1 MALELNDRSVRISV
15 RRLVEF
21 LLRSGDLDNRIT
33 GAVKVD
39 AMAEGSRIHRKIQ
52 KAQRAE
58 YRAEVPL
65 KQTFV
70 RAGFD
75 ITVEGRADGIFP
87 HEGHEIIDEIK
98 GVYTDVLAM
107 EAPVPVHLAQAKC
120 YALFYAMDQ
129 DLAEVGVR
137 MTYCNLDAEEEIRFF
152 EESYSVPA
160 LAEWFEDILSQLLR
174 WVEYLYE
181 ARMARNASIRPL
193 EFPFPYRNGQR
204 DLAVSVY
211 RTAERERRLFIQ
223 APTGIGKTMS
233 VLYPSVKAVGE
244 GLADRIFYLTAKTIT
259 RTAAEE
265 ALRTLREKG
274 LSFSAVTLTAKEKM
288 CILEK
293 PDCNPVSCPRAKGH
307 FDRVGEAVYDVITHE
322 KEITRDVILTYAEKH
337 QVCPFEFS
345 LDITDFCD
353 GIIGDYNYAFDPDVR
368 LDRFFADA
376 PKEKYIFLIDEAHN
390 LPARAR
396 EMYSASLT
404 KEDILAARRLFGKK
418 KTRLTRDLDSLNRRM
433 LELKRC
439 CTEEFTAVDDIA
451 DLIGDADTLYSSM
464 QKYADQHPE
473 FEGRDAFMEF
483 YFELRSFLNTWSLV
497 DEHYRIYSE
506 IDREGKFV
514 VRLFCVNP
522 VRNLGNCLE
531 QASAVVFFSATLI
544 PLPYYRELLS
554 NQEEDYTVYVNSP
567 FPQENRLLL
576 LGNDV
581 TSRYRR
587 RGEDEYRK
595 IAEYIRTVVRAK
607 RGNYIVFFPSY
618 FFMEQVADAFGDE
631 TDMEIVLQ
639 SRSMGEQDREAFLQ
653 AFEEKRTGSFAAFC
667 VMGGIFS
674 EGIDLTEERL
684 IGTVIVGTGL
694 PMVCTEQKVLQ
705 EYFDRDGKSGF
716 AFAYQYPG
724 MTKVLQAAGRVIR
737 TMKDRGVIVLLDDRF
752 THYEYR
758 AMFPREWNDAKIVH
772 IRNIGEYL
780 ERFWRG
786 WERKDGRNGKDGS
799 EEPDGAGSAAEEI
812 EYVPFEEP
820 V

>member
-1 MALELNDRSVRISV
+1 
-15 RRLVEF
+15 
-21 LLRSGDLDNRIT
+21 
-33 GAVKVD
+33 
-39 AMAEGSRIHRKIQ
+39 
-52 KAQRAE
+52 
-58 YRAEVPL
+58 
-65 KQTFV
+65 
-70 RAGFD
+70 
-75 ITVEGRADGIFP
+75 
-87 HEGHEIIDEIK
+87 
-98 GVYTDVLAM
+98 
-107 EAPVPVHLAQAKC
+107 
-120 YALFYAMDQ
+120 
-129 DLAEVGVR
+129 
-137 MTYCNLDAEEEIRFF
+137 
-152 EESYSVPA
+152 
-160 LAEWFEDILSQLLR
+160 
-174 WVEYLYE
+174 
-181 ARMARNASIRPL
+181 
-193 EFPFPYRNGQR
+193 
-204 DLAVSVY
+204 
-211 RTAERERRLFIQ
+211 
-223 APTGIGKTMS
+223 MS
-233 VLYPSVKAVGE
+233 VLYPSVKAMGE

-265 ALRTLREKG
+265 ALRTLRGKG

-288 CILEK
+288 CVLEK
-293 PDCNPVSCPRAKGH
+293 PDCNPVACPRARGH

-322 KEITRDVILTYAEKH
+322 KEITRDVICAYAEKH

-353 GIIGDYNYAFDPDVR
+353 GIIGDYNYVFDPDVR
-368 LDRFFADA
+368 LARFFADA
-376 PKEKYIFLIDEAHN
+376 PKEKYVFLIDEAHN

-396 EMYSASLT
+396 EMYSATLT
-404 KEDILAARRLFGKK
+404 KEDILATRRLFGKK

-439 CTEEFTAVDDIA
+439 CTEEFSAVDDIA

-473 FEGRDAFMEF
+473 FEGRDEFMEF

-506 IDREGKFV
+506 IDREGRFR

-522 VRNLGNCLE
+522 VKNLGNCLE
-531 QASAVVFFSATLI
+531 QASAAVFFSATLI

-567 FPQENRLLL
+567 FPQKNRLLL
-576 LGNDV
+576 LGSDV

-595 IAEYIRTVVRAK
+595 IAEYIRAVVRAK

-618 FFMEQVADAFGDE
+618 FFMEQVSAAFGDE
-631 TDMEIVLQ
+631 PDTEIVLQ
-639 SRSMGEQDREAFLQ
+639 RRSMGEQDREAFLR
-653 AFEEKRTGSFAAFC
+653 AFEKERDGSFAAFC

-694 PMVCTEQKVLQ
+694 PMVCTEQNVLQ

-737 TMKDRGVIVLLDDRF
+737 TMNDRGVIVLLDDRF

-758 AMFPREWNDAKIVH
+758 AMFPREWNDAKPVQ
-772 IRNIGEYL
+772 IRTIGEAL
-780 ERFWRG
+780 DRFWNGLDQKGERRG
-786 WERKDGRNGKDGS
+786 NDGQ
-799 EEPDGAGSAAEEI
+799 DGAGSVTEEI
-812 EYVPFEEP
+812 EYVPFEESI
-820 V
+820 